1 MTINLL
7 QTQEYRDLM
16 KEHITKSI
24 EYLFNKNQE
33 FAVVCEVSDI
43 SFYPELPENLKE
55 SFQDTVLLMVANYS
69 LESATLEDDSFSFE
83 AGFGEGNFGST
94 VSMPLLAIKQ
104 VLLGDNPIVLN
115 FSKPEPAPIRGT
127 KTSMEAL
134 LNNPKNKKLLKK
146 KL

>member
-7 QTQEYRDLM
+7 QTPEYRDLM
-16 KEHITKSI
+16 KDHITKTI

-43 SFYPELPENLKE
+43 NFYPELPENLKDT
-55 SFQDTVLLMVANYS
+55 FKDTVLLMVANYS
-69 LESATLEDDSFSFE
+69 LESATLEENRFSFE
-83 AGFGEGNFGST
+83 AGFGEENFGST

-104 VLLGDNPIVLN
+104 VLLGEHPIVLN
-115 FSKPEPAPIRGT
+115 FSKPEPVSGT
-127 KTSMEAL
+127 RTSMEAL
-134 LNNPKNKKLLKK
+134 LNNPENKKLLKK